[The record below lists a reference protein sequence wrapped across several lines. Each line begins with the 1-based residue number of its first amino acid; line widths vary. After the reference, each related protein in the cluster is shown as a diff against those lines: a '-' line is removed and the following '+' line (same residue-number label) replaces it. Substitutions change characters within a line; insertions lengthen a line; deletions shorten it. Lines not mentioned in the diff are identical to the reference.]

1 MGTVGRG
8 AARDPVGTAMKRRIE
23 ITRERWTRVRAQATN
38 GPLCSGCG
46 SVRELMPLADAA
58 RAAAV
63 SADRLGLAV
72 KTGLLAACDAP
83 GGSLVCLGCI
93 HALLISNK
101 L

>member
-1 MGTVGRG
+1 
-8 AARDPVGTAMKRRIE
+8 
-23 ITRERWTRVRAQATN
+23 
-38 GPLCSGCG
+38 
-46 SVRELMPLADAA
+46 MPLADAA